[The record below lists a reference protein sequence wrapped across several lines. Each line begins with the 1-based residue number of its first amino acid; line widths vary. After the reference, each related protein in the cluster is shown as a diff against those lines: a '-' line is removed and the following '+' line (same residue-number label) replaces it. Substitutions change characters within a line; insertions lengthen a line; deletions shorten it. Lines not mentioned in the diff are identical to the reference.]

1 MSPTHGASGVEVG
14 GKIPHLQRIMLEVV
28 ESLVIMRNIKVM
40 MMVVVVVVVMM
51 MITTTTTR
59 AQALPPAYW
68 EHD

>member
-1 MSPTHGASGVEVG
+1 
-14 GKIPHLQRIMLEVV
+14 MLEVV
-28 ESLVIMRNIKVM
+28 QSLVIMKNIKVMM
-40 MMVVVVVVVMM
+40 MMVVVVVVVM